1 MYAITSGCVNGA
13 KKVVVYG
20 PEGIG
25 KTSFAANFPDPVF
38 VDTED
43 STKAYNVRRFPRPNS
58 FAMLLAE
65 VQQVRDTPG
74 VCRTLVVDT
83 ADWAER
89 LCTQDLLSRTK
100 KGGIEDFGYG
110 KGYVYLSED
119 FGKLLN
125 LLDEVI
131 SRGVNVVLTAHAK
144 LSKFEQPDEMGS
156 YDRWEM
162 KLSKHIFPMVKE
174 WADIILFANYKTLV
188 IHTDDGKKAKAQGG
202 ARVMYTTHH
211 ACWDAKNRYDLPQE
225 LPLDFAS
232 IAHLFAGANSA
243 SVNTAAA
250 PATTAA
256 PAVPRPRNIEAQA
269 SPAPAAPA
277 ASPDDVN
284 VTKRVLQLEGIEPRL
299 AQLMAAANVSES
311 ELRSVVGG
319 KGYFPADMPVKD
331 YPADFIAGW
340 CIPHW
345 QKIVEVVEN
354 DRSDLPF

>member
-1 MYAITSGCVNGA
+1 MYAITSGCADGA

-43 STKAYNVRRFPRPNS
+43 STKAYNVRRFPRPTS
-58 FAMLLAE
+58 FAMMLAE

-74 VCRTLVVDT
+74 VCRTLVIDT

-89 LCTQDLLSRTK
+89 LCTQDLLARTK

-131 SRGVNVVLTAHAK
+131 TRGVNVVLTAHAK

-162 KLSKHIFPMVKE
+162 KLSKHIFPMIKE

-188 IHTDDGKKAKAQGG
+188 IHTDDGKAKAQGG

-211 ACWDAKNRYDLPQE
+211 ACWDAKNRYGLPE
-225 LPLDFAS
+225 VLPLDFAS
-232 IAHLFAGANSA
+232 IAHLFTGGNSA
-243 SVNTAAA
+243 PVNATAAPVSAAA
-250 PATTAA
+250 PTMT
-256 PAVPRPRNIEAQA
+256 RPRNIEAEDNPV
-269 SPAPAAPA
+269 SVPTAPPTT
-277 ASPDDVN
+277 STPKID
-284 VTKRVLQLEGIEPRL
+284 LQLEGIAPRL

-311 ELRSVVGG
+311 ELRGVVGN
-319 KGYFPADMPVKD
+319 KGYFPADMPVKS
-331 YPADFIAGW
+331 YPADFVEGW